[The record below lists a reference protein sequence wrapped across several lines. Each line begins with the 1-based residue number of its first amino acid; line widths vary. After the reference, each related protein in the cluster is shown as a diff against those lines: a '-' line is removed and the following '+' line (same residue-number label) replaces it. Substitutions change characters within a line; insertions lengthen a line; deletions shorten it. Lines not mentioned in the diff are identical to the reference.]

1 MKNEAG
7 RGNLSTLEGRVAAP
21 VGAGGVEAAAPCRT
35 CEAGR
40 DGTDAASPPTASAA
54 GRMEASRIGGEG
66 GGRDGGRGEG

>member
-7 RGNLSTLEGRVAAP
+7 RGNLSTLEGRVEAP

-40 DGTDAASPPTASAA
+40 DGTDAASPPAASAA

-66 GGRDGGRGEG
+66 GGRDRGRGEG